1 MCIISKGVFNW
12 PYQDLSEDLLCRSCL
27 DTKYILQARAGC
39 RPWCEEGM
47 ILCHLHDT
55 LFSLRAE
62 PLAVVACA
70 WEQAT
75 VPLSAW
81 VELVFLLRGHK
92 GEQEIWRASGVLK
105 RALGWNLEVRPACK
119 WVLLGVSVQ
128 VSRSPFSRSKIKGLF
143 RNAGKTL
150 PASKCVWL
158 YGYGFI
164 ISFYCCKGN
173 TCVYAAG

>member
-1 MCIISKGVFNW
+1 
-12 PYQDLSEDLLCRSCL
+12 
-27 DTKYILQARAGC
+27 
-39 RPWCEEGM
+39 M
-47 ILCHLHDT
+47 IFYHLRDT

-75 VPLSAW
+75 IPLSAW
-81 VELVFLLRGHK
+81 LELVFLLRGHK

-119 WVLLGVSVQ
+119 RVLLGVSVQ

-150 PASKCVWL
+150 PASKCVWF

-164 ISFYCCKGN
+164 ISFYRCKGN
-173 TCVYAAG
+173 TCVYAAGERAHILSPPHHNPLSVKQQINPFKALQWKVVTQGCLIIPSL